1 MCFSPVWS
9 IRYLGVLGV
18 SVAQIT
24 IDPPVNVSAV
34 EGTNLTITC
43 NDEVNTD
50 NEFILHENGL
60 RLTGGNSPPSER
72 MGMGRVFQLPVDR
85 AKNGNTYNC
94 EGVIAT
100 MMSSVITLTVT
111 CKWSYI

>member
-1 MCFSPVWS
+1 MCSSPVWS

-24 IDPPVNVSAV
+24 IDPVGNVNAV

-43 NDEVNTD
+43 TDEVNMG
-50 NEFILHENGL
+50 NEFNLLENGFL
-60 RLTGGNSPPSER
+60 LTGGNSPLSEPV
-72 MGMGRVFQLPVDR
+72 GMGRAFQLPVDR
-85 AKNGNTYNC
+85 SKNGNTYNC
-94 EGVIAT
+94 EGVIAN
-100 MMSSVITLTVT
+100 MRSPVITLTVT